1 MKIPL
6 PKKDD
11 QTSRSEAH
19 EPEHVP
25 AHVDTNRKSWLSKL
39 MFWKHDDK
47 NDDHRG
53 ETFTTKRQK
62 EAKKRKK
69 RIVTYGMIALMLV
82 GTFTGIGIPLL
93 SHLNVGAQND
103 VPSKNLTHTASDE
116 AAKQILE
123 GKTVKVNGKN
133 HRSAKKTL
141 TTAEAQKQINAAVQD
156 QANKDKDTLNK
167 RDDQISKLQSQVDT
181 LTKANQSMTDKN
193 SSSDASA
200 RAAASSAQSQIDQ
213 YKKQASDAQAKA
225 DRLQSQLN
233 DANNK
238 LKQTQSTAQSTSSS
252 SSADSTS
259 SSN

>member
-11 QTSRSEAH
+11 QPSRSEAH

-25 AHVDTNRKSWLSKL
+25 AHVGMNKRSWLSKL

-69 RIVTYGMIALMLV
+69 RIATYGMVALMLV
-82 GTFTGIGIPLL
+82 GTFTGIGVPLL

-103 VPSKNLTHTASDE
+103 VTSKNLTHTSSDE

-123 GKTVKVNGKN
+123 GKAVKVNGKN
-133 HRSAKKTL
+133 PRSAKKTL

-167 RDDQISKLQSQVDT
+167 SNDQISKLQSQVDD

-193 SSSDASA
+193 SSADSSAS
-200 RAAASSAQSQIDQ
+200 AAASSAQSQIDQ
-213 YKKQASDAQAKA
+213 YKKQASDAQANA
-225 DRLQSQLN
+225 DSLQSQLN

-238 LKQTQSTAQSTSSS
+238 LKQAQSSSSS

-259 SSN
+259 SSK